1 MILSVRGA
9 LLWSFAERYA
19 SLVVT
24 IASTM
29 VLARLL
35 TPTQVGIFSLCAAVT
50 TVAGILRDFGV
61 SEYLIQ
67 EKDLTRDKLRAAFGI
82 AILIAWSIGA
92 VVFSVRGMVARYFGE
107 PGVADVLAVL
117 SLNFLILPFA
127 SPAFALLNREME
139 FRKIFVVQTISNTV
153 QSVAAVGM
161 AHAGYGYMSLA
172 WAPVVSVAVQT
183 LLLSYFRPRDTLL
196 IPTLKQ
202 CGGVLRYGSMFISSR
217 LIETLNRNS
226 HEFLI
231 AKFFGFNAVGM
242 FSRAFGFMDLLNNNL
257 TSAVQRVATPA
268 FASNH
273 RAGKP
278 IAEHFSRGTALLTCI
293 AWPML
298 GYIALMSDQ
307 ILIVLFGQQWRFA
320 ASTTT
325 ILAIGAF
332 PVYLSALAP
341 NALVATGNI
350 RSRLRVILIVC
361 PIHISLLV
369 IASRFNLEAM
379 AAVWLL
385 SNSVGAFLN
394 IKYLHHVLNT
404 GYLDLIRTSI
414 VSSGLSSILTIGVQ
428 VFSIFFIST
437 LKLNPGI
444 EMIIVGIT
452 SALTWIAAIHLAK
465 HPIKSEIRQLFVFR
479 RKRIENLNS

>member
-278 IAEHFSRGTALLTCI
+278 IAEHFSRSTALLTCI

-385 SNSVGAFLN
+385 SNSVGSFLY

-428 VFSIFFIST
+428 VLSIFFIST